1 MNQPSGTAKHRFAQM
16 LNEFV
21 NRETELGNFK
31 KVLGSPDLAIYA
43 VWGDG
48 GVGKSLFMAK
58 MVHEVAQRNL
68 RKAEL
73 VWSETNNH
81 DYLAVMRKLRD
92 DLGVDTFKP
101 FTDLVNFFTVP
112 QYELKITVSSNAPIE
127 VARGARIE
135 GSQVGDIAGIIVKD
149 VMLTDPRA
157 DLQVPKAERR
167 KRLTDCFITCM
178 AAALASEP
186 AVVFFDAVEKMSEE
200 TEAWLRDELLES
212 ACAGRLGKAK
222 FVLCGRKEPHFD
234 RSWDYAAAVDQL
246 CPLSQQHIVA
256 YLEKRGVGPEGREQ
270 LAQMLLAVTGGN
282 TLQLA
287 THVKNYLKIQAR
299 QDKAA

>member
-1 MNQPSGTAKHRFAQM
+1 MRARLTQM

-21 NRETELGNFK
+21 NRETELGNFQR
-31 KVLGSPDLAIYA
+31 VLESLDMAIYA

-68 RKAEL
+68 RKAEV

-200 TEAWLRDELLES
+200 TEAWLRDELLEA
-212 ACAGRLGKAK
+212 ACADRLGKAK

-234 RSWDYAAAVDQL
+234 RSWNYAATIDQL
-246 CPLSQQHIVA
+246 CPLSQQHIAA
-256 YLEKRGVGPEGREQ
+256 YLEKRGVGPEGREK
-270 LAQMLLAVTGGN
+270 LALMLLTFTGGN
-282 TLQLA
+282 ALEVA
-287 THVKNYLKIQAR
+287 NRVEVFLKVQDR